1 MQGAIA
7 QIAAL
12 VIQGNA
18 YFRDPEH
25 TPAFPDAHST
35 LTFCEFVK
43 FVELTPV
50 SKGWSESPYAND
62 PASWLEKLRK
72 SGFHAIRMIYI
83 PGGQNQGGA
92 PDRNHW

>member
-25 TPAFPDAHST
+25 TPAFP
-35 LTFCEFVK
+35 EV
-43 FVELTPV
+43 V
-50 SKGWSESPYAND
+50 S
-62 PASWLEKLRK
+62 
-72 SGFHAIRMIYI
+72 
-83 PGGQNQGGA
+83 
-92 PDRNHW
+92 